1 MKKLLSII
9 AAATL
14 VTTAGSTLVSCG
26 MSTTKLMARK
36 VNTKEYKGFMTAAL
50 NTWSP
55 GSTMQNSDSIILE
68 NLYDGLLTPNAH
80 GEIEGQMADWWGH
93 NAEGTEYYFH
103 LRDKETE
110 SKDGRKTGVP
120 KWTAVKNGQIKS
132 TQDVTT
138 MDFYNAF
145 RFTFNPNSSAD
156 GAAPTNGLFK
166 NGSKLQSILSTI
178 STYDAVK
185 LKGKNFGRTTA
196 QGGQQNIGAEAI
208 STRNFDIIVMLVNLW
223 TAEKDGQAKIDA
235 LANAKI
241 IPITNGK
248 DKDGKDII
256 IDYQPT
262 PEFDAL
268 ITEME
273 KYQGEENFQKLISDS
288 AQNGGMMAISL
299 SKEGLGTATSSKGT
313 YETSNEQVYNIRY
326 TLENAS
332 TSFFTSAAGYGSL
345 KPLPYYAV
353 SYSDNQN
360 RSWYNFSKRY
370 QPSINE
376 MWFSGAYY
384 LKSYKASSNTVLL
397 KNPNYY
403 QADRTY
409 IEKATFTLTRSQSVD
424 SNRLWFEGGDA
435 SEVAISPNDASG
447 WKKYVGDDYNSEE
460 QKFAFEGTHATSTV
474 PSQYTFTTFYNYGR
488 LTKDGKDISK
498 SSLALAQKSV
508 RLYLNYFM
516 QRTQYPAYVAGKLD
530 NDKNTKES
538 LAWDGGED
546 KNVKTRSSTL
556 LRNTF
561 TIPRLATNPT
571 KESSDTVQNGKV
583 NGIPL
588 EDYTIQNI
596 GADYNKTYGL
606 TNTQLTNQ
614 NASPVNETISKAD
627 KTRLS
632 ILEENI
638 SIPNWDKNLLEKFYN
653 EEFGSLIDGNDAFY
667 QNDLMALGMFLDDN
681 GNVKQS
687 LQNELKMFANLAY
700 TSIVDRKQNSKEVD
714 QKNEKAKAEI
724 LGNVVRKD
732 LEDKNILDS
741 NNKKDSI
748 SIEWLL
754 NGASRLTLN
763 PRVEYL
769 VDEFNKAVGTSSPI
783 TLKTKTSNDVS
794 DYLNLSKIGDFDIY
808 VSGWGPD
815 YTDPYNFLHTLIWG
829 GEYGVYTNIGKVL
842 ETDSSGKNQTFK
854 EESKTSSNEPKL
866 KIKDEFKKYETVYQ
880 DINKSITKYTG
891 IVETAKGMGDFTER
905 LKTLS
910 EAETYAL
917 YDVALTTPLYN
928 KTPMKTIQLSYL
940 DPFTRSSFIAGSSN
954 LRLFGVKMIEQLWNR
969 EDFLAAQ
976 SQFEKGSLNNVE
988 EYKKLYVYDP
998 KSDSEVIASN
1008 SAIK

>member
-110 SKDGRKTGVP
+110 SNDGRKTGIP
-120 KWTAVKNGQIKS
+120 KWTAVKNGEIKD
-132 TQDVTT
+132 THDVTT

-145 RFTFNPNSSAD
+145 RFTFNPNASAD

-166 NGSKLQSILSTI
+166 NGSKLESILSNI

-185 LKGKNFGRTTA
+185 LDGKNFGRTTA
-196 QGGQQNIGAEAI
+196 EGGQQNIGAEAI

-223 TAEKDGQAKIDA
+223 TAEEGGQAKIDA

-241 IPITNGK
+241 NPILDENKKPTGK
-248 DKDGKDII
+248 
-256 IDYQPT
+256 YEST

-268 ITEME
+268 ITEIK
-273 KYQGEENFQKLISDS
+273 KYQGEDNFQKLISDS

-299 SKEGLGTATSSKGT
+299 SKDGLGTATYSEGT
-313 YETSNEQVYNIRY
+313 SETKNEQVYNIRY

-538 LAWDGGED
+538 LAWDGGEG

-596 GADYNKTYGL
+596 GADYNKMYGV
-606 TNTQLTNQ
+606 TNTQLESSFS
-614 NASPVNETISKAD
+614 AINENDA
-627 KTRLS
+627 TRLK
-632 ILEENI
+632 ILESNI
-638 SIPNWDKNLLEKFYN
+638 TTPNPDLKLLEKFYN
-653 EEFGSLIDGNDAFY
+653 DQFGSLIDGNDAFY
-667 QNDLMALGMFLDDN
+667 QNDLMALGMFLDAE
-681 GNVKQS
+681 GNVI
-687 LQNELKMFANLAY
+687 EGLKKDLESFANLAY
-700 TSIVDRKQNSKEVD
+700 SAVVDREKNSKEID
-714 QKNEKAKAEI
+714 QNNEKAKAKI
-724 LGNVVRKD
+724 LGDVVRKD
-732 LEDKNILDS
+732 LESKNILDAK
-741 NNKKDSI
+741 NKNESI

-754 NGASRLTLN
+754 NGGLRLTLN

-769 VDEFNKAVGTSSPI
+769 VDEFNKAVGSSSPI

-829 GEYGVYTNIGKVL
+829 GEYGVYTNIGNVL
-842 ETDSSGKNQTFK
+842 K
-854 EESKTSSNEPKL
+854 ESRKASDEKENSNEPSL
-866 KIKDEFKKYETVYQ
+866 VMADGFEKYNDAYA

-891 IVETAKGMGDFTER
+891 IVETAKGIGDFSER
-905 LKTLS
+905 LETLS
-910 EAETYAL
+910 KAETYAL

-928 KTPMKTIQLSYL
+928 RTPMKTIQLSYL

-954 LRLFGVKMIEQLWNR
+954 LRLFGVKMIEQLWDR
-969 EDFLAAQ
+969 KAFLAAQ
-976 SQFEKGSLNNVE
+976 TQFEKGSANEVE

-998 KSDSEVIASN
+998 KSDSEVIASK

>member
-9 AAATL
+9 AAGTL

-103 LRDKETE
+103 LRDEEKTSE
-110 SKDGRKTGVP
+110 DGRKTGIP
-120 KWTAVKNGQIKS
+120 KWTAVRNGEIKS
-132 TQDVTT
+132 TQNVST

-166 NGSKLQSILSTI
+166 NGTALEGILSTI
-178 STYDAVK
+178 SEYDATV
-185 LKGKNFGRTTA
+185 LGGANFSRTTA
-196 QGGQQNIGAEAI
+196 QGGEQNIGSEYI
-208 STRNFDIIVMLVNLW
+208 STRNFDIIVMLINLW
-223 TAEKDGQAKIDA
+223 TATKDGQ
-235 LANAKI
+235 
-241 IPITNGK
+241 
-248 DKDGKDII
+248 DII
-256 IDYQPT
+256 NKLADAKLNPILDVNGNPTGEYDRT
-262 PEFDAL
+262 PEFDNL
-268 ITEME
+268 IAEMK
-273 KYQGEENFQKLISDS
+273 KYQGETAFQKLISDS
-288 AQNGGMMAISL
+288 SQNGGMMAISL
-299 SKEGLGTATSSKGT
+299 SSEGLGTAATSKGT
-313 YETSNEQVYNIRY
+313 YDTRTEQMYNIRY

-345 KPLPYYAV
+345 KPLPDYAV

-370 QPSINE
+370 QPSLNE

-384 LKSYKASSNTVLL
+384 VQSYKASSNTILL

-409 IEKATFTLTRSQSVD
+409 IEKLIFTLTRSQSVD

-488 LTKDGKDISK
+488 LTNDGEDISK
-498 SSLALAQKSV
+498 SSRALAQKSV

-538 LAWDGGED
+538 LAWDGGEG

-561 TIPRLATNPT
+561 TIPKLATNAT
-571 KESSDTVQNGKV
+571 ESENGKV
-583 NGIPL
+583 NGIPV

-596 GADYNKTYGL
+596 GTDYNEMYG
-606 TNTQLTNQ
+606 TKNTQLESSASSVDEETST
-614 NASPVNETISKAD
+614 NASRLKTLEDNITVPYD
-627 KTRLS
+627 K
-632 ILEENI
+632 E
-638 SIPNWDKNLLEKFYN
+638 LLENFYN
-653 EEFGSLIDGNDAFY
+653 EQFGSLIDGNDAFY
-667 QNDLMALGMFLDDN
+667 QNDLMALGMFLDSE
-681 GNVKQS
+681 GEVIEG
-687 LQNELKMFANLAY
+687 LQTDLNNFANLAY
-700 TSIVDRKQNSKEVD
+700 TSIVDRSKNSKELD
-714 QKNEKAKAEI
+714 QNNEKAKAKI
-724 LGNVVRKD
+724 LGDVVRKD
-732 LEDKNILDS
+732 LRSKQILTSDT
-741 NNKKDSI
+741 DSI
-748 SIEWLL
+748 SLEWLL
-754 NGASRLTLN
+754 NGALRLTLN

-769 VDEFNKAVGTSSPI
+769 VDQFNATVGGSSPI

-829 GEYGVYTNIGKVL
+829 GEYGVYTNIGNVL
-842 ETDSSGKNQTFK
+842 ESDSSAKT
-854 EESKTSSNEPKL
+854 ESVKDENPNEPNL
-866 KIKDEFKKYETVYQ
+866 KIKDSFKQYEKDYAE
-880 DINKSITKYTG
+880 INQSITKYTG
-891 IVETAKGMGDFTER
+891 VVETAKGQGDFTER

-910 EAETYAL
+910 KAETYAL

-928 KTPMKTIQLSYL
+928 RTPMKTIQLSYL

-954 LRLFGVKMIEQLWNR
+954 LRLFGVKMIESLW
-969 EDFLAAQ
+969 DKDAFLAAQ
-976 SQFEKGSLNNVE
+976 TQFEKGSSNEVE
-988 EYKKLYVYDP
+988 EYKKLYVYDRN
-998 KSDSEVIASN
+998 SDGEVIATPRN
-1008 SAIK
+1008 K

>member
-26 MSTTKLMARK
+26 MSAKKLMARK
-36 VNTKEYKGFMTAAL
+36 VNTKEYKGFMSAAL

-55 GSTMQNSDSIILE
+55 GSTMQNSDAIILE

-93 NAEGTEYYFH
+93 NKEGNEYYFH
-103 LRDKETE
+103 LRDEEKT
-110 SKDGRKTGVP
+110 SDDGRKTGIP
-120 KWTAVKNGQIKS
+120 KWTAVKNGGIQYTK
-132 TQDVTT
+132 DVST

-145 RFTFNPNSSAD
+145 RFTFNPNASAD

-166 NGSKLQSILSTI
+166 NGTALEGILSTI
-178 STYDAVK
+178 SEYDATV
-185 LKGKNFGRTTA
+185 LEGKNFGRTTA
-196 QGGQQNIGAEAI
+196 QGGEQNIGSEYI

-223 TAEKDGQAKIDA
+223 TATEKGQDRINKLAAAKI
-235 LANAKI
+235 N
-241 IPITNGK
+241 PILDENQKPNGK
-248 DKDGKDII
+248 YD
-256 IDYQPT
+256 PT
-262 PEFDAL
+262 PEFDEL
-268 ITEME
+268 IAEI
-273 KYQGEENFQKLISDS
+273 KQYQGETKFQELISKS
-288 AQNGGMMAISL
+288 SQEGGMMAISL
-299 SKEGLGTATSSKGT
+299 SKEGLGTASSSKGT
-313 YETSNEQVYNIRY
+313 TGTRTEQIYNIRY

-345 KPLPYYAV
+345 KPIPDYAV
-353 SYSDNQN
+353 SYKDSQN

-370 QPSINE
+370 QPSLNE

-384 LKSYKASSNTVLL
+384 VKSYKASSNTVLL

-409 IEKATFTLTRSQSVD
+409 IEKLIFTLTRSQSVD

-488 LTKDGKDISK
+488 LSKDGKDISK

-538 LAWDGGED
+538 LAWDGGEG

-561 TIPRLATNPT
+561 TIPKLATNQSKDST
-571 KESSDTVQNGKV
+571 DTVENGKV
-583 NGIPL
+583 NGIPV

-596 GADYNKTYGL
+596 GTDYNEMYGVK
-606 TNTQLTNQ
+606 NPQLETPVSSVEGEKPST
-614 NASPVNETISKAD
+614 NASRL
-627 KTRLS
+627 KT
-632 ILEENI
+632 LEENI
-638 SIPNWDKNLLEKFYN
+638 KVAHDEKLLENFYN
-653 EEFGSLIDGNDAFY
+653 EQFGSLIDGNDAFY
-667 QNDLMALGMFLDDN
+667 QNDLMALGMFLDSE
-681 GNVKQS
+681 GNVIES
-687 LQNELKMFANLAY
+687 LKDDLNKFADLAY
-700 TSIVDRKQNSKEVD
+700 TAVVDRSKNSKEID
-714 QKNEKAKAEI
+714 QNNEKAKAKI
-724 LGNVVRKD
+724 LGDVVRKD
-732 LEDKNILDS
+732 LVS
-741 NNKKDSI
+741 KKIIKDDNESI
-748 SIEWLL
+748 SVEWLL
-754 NGASRLTLN
+754 NGGLRLTLN

-769 VDEFNKAVGTSSPI
+769 VDQFNSTVGNSSPI
-783 TLKTKTSNDVS
+783 VLKTKTSNDVS
-794 DYLNLSKIGDFDIY
+794 DYLNLSKIGEYDIY

-829 GEYGVYTNIGKVL
+829 GEYGVYTKIDNVL
-842 ETDSSGKNQTFK
+842 EIDSSAKGEALKK
-854 EESKTSSNEPKL
+854 ENTNEPKL
-866 KIKDEFKKYETVYQ
+866 KIKDSFKQYEAAYADMNQ
-880 DINKSITKYTG
+880 SITKYTG
-891 IVETAKGMGDFTER
+891 IVETAKGQGDFTER

-910 EAETYAL
+910 KAETYAL

-940 DPFTRSSFIAGSSN
+940 DPFTRSSYIAGSSN
-954 LRLFGVKMIEQLWNR
+954 LRLFGVKMIESLWDK
-969 EDFLAAQ
+969 EAFLAAQ
-976 SQFEKGSLNNVE
+976 AQFEKGSINDVE

-998 KSDSEVIASN
+998 KSDGEVTVTPRQ
-1008 SAIK
+1008 